1 MRKLLFILS
10 CAIIL
15 QSCDNDCVMR
25 KKSTNI
31 EETNIEEKKVEETYE
46 SLSYTD
52 LIPPIL
58 VVAVGKETSTTYS
71 SIMLRDSKGKE
82 LTLVGNTAEGAA
94 LSQSYKAGDY
104 IK

>member
-1 MRKLLFILS
+1 
-10 CAIIL
+10 
-15 QSCDNDCVMR
+15 MR
-25 KKSTNI
+25 KKSTNL
-31 EETNIEEKKVEETYE
+31 ETKVEETKVEETNE
-46 SLSYTD
+46 SLSYSD
-52 LIPPIL
+52 LIPHIL
-58 VVAVGKETSTTYS
+58 VVAVGKETPNTYS